1 MQPVASAKKKNMKKT
16 VIVATLLI
24 SAVNINAQKIIGRTV
39 DIAKDVVGVFTP
51 AEPSATTYSKGFPGY
66 EPVNPDGTGE
76 AAPIVESILGIF
88 GLGGVYAW
96 RLIKRKKTE

>member
-1 MQPVASAKKKNMKKT
+1 MKKT
-16 VIVATLLI
+16 IIVSTLLI

-66 EPVNPDGTGE
+66 DITNPDGTGE
-76 AAPIVESILGIF
+76 NVPIVESIIGLL

-96 RLIKRKKTE
+96 RLIKRKREE

>member
-1 MQPVASAKKKNMKKT
+1 MKKT
-16 VIVATLLI
+16 LIVVTLLI

-39 DIAKDVVGVFTP
+39 DIAKDVIGVFTP
-51 AEPSATTYSKGFPGY
+51 AEPSVTTYSKGFPGY

-76 AAPIVESILGIF
+76 TTAEPTPIVESIIGLL

-96 RLIKRKKTE
+96 RLIKRKKEE

>member
-1 MQPVASAKKKNMKKT
+1 MKKT

-51 AEPSATTYSKGFPGY
+51 AEPSVTTYSKGFPGY

-76 AAPIVESILGIF
+76 TAPIVESILGIF

>member
-1 MQPVASAKKKNMKKT
+1 MKKT
-16 VIVATLLI
+16 LIVVTLLI

-76 AAPIVESILGIF
+76 TSGEAVPIVESIIGLL
-88 GLGGVYAW
+88 GLGGVYAL
-96 RLIKRKKTE
+96 RLIKRKEEK

>member
-1 MQPVASAKKKNMKKT
+1 MKKT
-16 VIVATLLI
+16 LIVVTLLI
-24 SAVNINAQKIIGRTV
+24 SALNINAQKIIGRTV
-39 DIAKDVVGVFTP
+39 DIAKDLVGVFTP

-76 AAPIVESILGIF
+76 EQAAPTPIIESIIGLL

-96 RLIKRKKTE
+96 RLIKRKEEE